1 MRTRP
6 TISAPNNH
14 VIWGFSSP
22 NVLSPSTKDLMSTI
36 PSLSGPPL
44 YRYIPGVGKVA
55 SSVPGIQGP
64 TGPQGVPGTASAT
77 GATGPTGP
85 TSTVPGP
92 TGPTSTVPGPTETC
106 ATAFSTVD
114 QPLVAGTAANVVHS
128 TVPFSYGIT
137 VVTGANGYFQVPASG
152 VYKIIPSLQIL
163 GGGNGRVII
172 WIKVNGENVP
182 DSATL
187 TLFKNGEESVVT
199 CEYLLELTANNQ
211 LQIWAITAAANGSVE
226 YHNAGGS
233 GVNAYPAAPG
243 VITNMYRIR

>member
-6 TISAPNNH
+6 TIFAPNNH

-64 TGPQGVPGTASAT
+64 TGPQGVPGIQ
-77 GATGPTGP
+77 
-85 TSTVPGP
+85 GP

-199 CEYLLELTANNQ
+199 CEYLLELTANDQ